1 MKGAQAMSNP
11 ADLSF
16 QEREAALQTARSIL
30 ETAQY
35 GVLELNL
42 QRLCWSGES
51 MVLLARAAALYCTQG
66 PSVVVPPSS
75 LPGVAATVAPL
86 PYLPA
91 PTQQMSPPTPTQ
103 MMPAPTALRGTTS
116 AADDRTA
123 PIVRAAGS
131 GRMEIELPPG
141 HVLGVIEAET
151 SDGVPLAPADDAV
164 VEDADDAPTSAI
176 VDEADDAK
184 TGAVIDHTQPVM
196 VDGKLSVVKRSVG
209 FPIDGAGGHSR
220 SGEM

>member
-1 MKGAQAMSNP
+1 MSNP

-30 ETAQY
+30 ETDQY

-51 MVLLARAAALYCTQG
+51 MVLLARAAAMYCTQG
-66 PSVVVPPSS
+66 PPLMAQPIVPPNVT
-75 LPGVAATVAPL
+75 LPGLLASTP
-86 PYLPA
+86 P
-91 PTQQMSPPTPTQ
+91 PTQMMQPPTPTQ
-103 MMPAPTALRGTTS
+103 MMAAPTPTRAMPPS
-116 AADDRTA
+116 
-123 PIVRAAGS
+123 VRALGS
-131 GRMEIELPPG
+131 GRLEVELPPG

-151 SDGVPLAPADDAV
+151 SDGIPLAPDQDSSADDAQTSAIV
-164 VEDADDAPTSAI
+164 NEIDDAPTSAI
-176 VDEADDAK
+176 VDEAIVDEADDAQ
-184 TGAVIDHTQPVM
+184 TGAVIDHTRPIM